1 MVNCRF
7 VLVSLDFHVDLN
19 VFVCGL
25 HACLHIYQ
33 AVAELC
39 FGWTA
44 RNVFCPGGYGLAS
57 SLRLLLPFTHW
68 LWAPLSDYSSRPKV
82 TVISPHSY

>member
-57 SLRLLLPFTHW
+57 SLRLLYPSPTGCGH
-68 LWAPLSDYSSRPKV
+68 PLATIAAGPR
-82 TVISPHSY
+82 